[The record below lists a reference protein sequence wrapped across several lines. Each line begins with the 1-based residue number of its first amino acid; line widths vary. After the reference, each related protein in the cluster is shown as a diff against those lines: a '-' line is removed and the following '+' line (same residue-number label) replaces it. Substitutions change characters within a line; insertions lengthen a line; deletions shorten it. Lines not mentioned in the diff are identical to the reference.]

1 MLSIQ
6 LRRGLPIPAPSLIYW
21 YPLPFG
27 MKSSLVTFAPGR
39 VELLGNHTDYN
50 AGVVLSGAIQYGVTA
65 RIVPGTPGLV
75 ELSSSD
81 FKEGFAG
88 GLAELAAIDKGS
100 WMRYPAG
107 VILALAALGSD
118 ISALGAQLNFES
130 DLPSGAGLSSS
141 AALEVATALAVL
153 AAAGRA
159 DTLGTLEIA
168 KLCKQVENDFVG
180 VSCGLLDQ
188 VSSAFG
194 KAGHAIYLDCRTEAV
209 ENVPAPAGVAL
220 LVAHSGVAHRLTG
233 GEYNERRAQC
243 FAAAAKLGVP
253 FLRDVDSATLE
264 AEAGKLTELE
274 LSRARHIVGENERV
288 FEGIGHLRAGNAAA
302 FGKLMFASHQSSRV
316 NFANSTPELD
326 ELVDI
331 AAGLDGVYGSRLTG
345 GGFGGATVS
354 LVDAARQEAIGQAL
368 ADQYA
373 ERTGNRSVVY
383 PCVLGDGAHVK

>member
-1 MLSIQ
+1 
-6 LRRGLPIPAPSLIYW
+6 
-21 YPLPFG
+21 
-27 MKSSLVTFAPGR
+27 

-65 RIVPGTPGLV
+65 RLEAGEAGLV

-81 FKEGFAG
+81 FKESFRGT
-88 GLAELAAIDKGS
+88 LAELDTIDKGS

-107 VILALAALGSD
+107 IFLAMAAQGID
-118 ISALGAQLNFES
+118 ASALGVRVNFES

-141 AALEVATALAVL
+141 AALEVATALAIL
-153 AAAGRA
+153 AATERTG
-159 DTLGTLEIA
+159 TLSTLEIA
-168 KLCKQVENDFVG
+168 KLCKQVENEFVG

-209 ENVPAPAGVAL
+209 ENVPDPAGVAL

-243 FAAAAKLGVP
+243 FSAAAKLGVP
-253 FLRDVDSATLE
+253 FLRAVDMATLE
-264 AEAGKLTELE
+264 AQAGRLTELE

-288 FEGIGHLRAGNAAA
+288 FEGIGHLRTGDAAA
-302 FGKLMFASHQSSRV
+302 FGKLMFASHASSRY

-326 ELVDI
+326 TLVDI
-331 AAGLDGVYGSRLTG
+331 AAELDGVYGSRLTG

-354 LVDAARQEAIGQAL
+354 LVDATKQEEIARQL
-368 ADQYA
+368 AAQY
-373 ERTGNRSVVY
+373 EQRTGNHSTVY
-383 PCVLGDGAHVK
+383 PCTLGDGAHVK

>member
-1 MLSIQ
+1 
-6 LRRGLPIPAPSLIYW
+6 
-21 YPLPFG
+21 
-27 MKSSLVTFAPGR
+27 MKSQITSFAPGR

-50 AGVVLSGAIQYGVTA
+50 AGVVMSGAIQYGVTA
-65 RIVPGTPGLV
+65 QAAAGEAGLV
-75 ELSSSD
+75 ELASGD
-81 FKEGFAG
+81 FKESIR
-88 GLAELAAIDKGS
+88 LPVYELESIDKSS
-100 WMRYPAG
+100 WARYPAG
-107 VILALAALGSD
+107 VVLALAELGVTVPGG
-118 ISALGAQLNFES
+118 LKLTFTS

-153 AAAGRA
+153 AAAEKNG
-159 DTLGTLEIA
+159 TLSTLEIA
-168 KLCKQVENDFVG
+168 KLCKQVENEFVG

-194 KAGHAIYLDCRTEAV
+194 KAGHTIYLDCRTEGV

-243 FAAAAKLGVP
+243 FSAAEKLGVP

-264 AEAGKLTELE
+264 ANAAKLTDLE

-302 FGKLMFASHQSSRV
+302 FGKLMFASHRSSME

-326 ELVDI
+326 ALVDI
-331 AAGLDGVYGSRLTG
+331 AAGIEGVYGSRLTG

-354 LVDAARQEAIGQAL
+354 LVDAARAEEISRQL
-368 ADQYA
+368 AEQYA
-373 ERTGNRSVVY
+373 ARTGNKTTIY